1 MNDFLFNYYGQER
14 NARKLLINEK
24 LASVDEV
31 AVMSS
36 NEVESLIKKYYEVI
50 SNYGEEVI
58 LVKKDDMDK
67 FKKIVKYLYR

>member
-1 MNDFLFNYYGQER
+1 MNDYLFSYCGQER

-36 NEVESLIKKYYEVI
+36 DEVESLIKKHYEVI